1 MQRKYNR
8 YHMLEIETRDAI
20 TVTLPDGSMTI
31 NLPSGNI
38 NHVTLEYP
46 LTVKFDISRNNLAD
60 ANTATFE
67 VYNLNEATRN
77 RIFKDPFAG
86 ADRRGIQFTAGYQHD
101 ETDPVTGVKKIE
113 TLVGRLF
120 NGEMRSAL
128 SYRRGTEWITEIECY
143 DGAFGMANGNVSLSI
158 SLGTEK
164 KDILKKLIELMPG
177 ISGPVMNETSGEKV
191 KRGVALMGNCLQ
203 MVKDLADGQFC
214 IDDGKA
220 YILKDNE
227 CINGEIQVINTA
239 SGLIGSPKRAK
250 NFIELDMMFEPRL
263 KVNQWVRL
271 ESPNISAA
279 LGGLSEAAK
288 RRQGEYKIVGLK
300 HRGTISGAVC
310 EDVTTTVTL
319 QLLTDKDIVGGL
331 GV

>member
-1 MQRKYNR
+1 MERKYNR
-8 YHMLEIETRDAI
+8 YHMLEIETREAI

-31 NLPSGNI
+31 DLPSGNI

-46 LTVKFDISRNNLAD
+46 ITVKFDITRNNLAD
-60 ANTATFE
+60 ANHATFE
-67 VYNLNEATRN
+67 IYNLNEATRN

-86 ADRRGIQFTAGYQHD
+86 ADRRGIQFTAGYQHE
-101 ETDPVTGVKKIE
+101 ETDPVTGQKKIE

-128 SYRRGTEWITEIECY
+128 SYRRGTEWVTEIECY
-143 DGAFGMANGNVSLSI
+143 DGAFGMANGNVSLSL

-164 KDILKKLIELMPG
+164 KDILRKLVELMPG
-177 ISGPVMNETSGEKV
+177 ISGPVMKETTGEKL

-203 MVKDLADGQFC
+203 LVKELANGQFC

-271 ESPNISAA
+271 ESPNISAV
-279 LGGLSEAAK
+279 LGGRSEAAK
-288 RRQGEYKIVGLK
+288 LRQGEYKVVGLK

-310 EDVTTTVTL
+310 EDAITTVTL
-319 QLLTDKDIVGGL
+319 QLLTDKDVIGGT